1 MINMTTIQCPQCLKV
16 YITKIVVRQT
26 VAGGRPTLIFPVN
39 ECTGIDQT
47 VEVAEG
53 NDPKRCGFPFTSLL
67 QVESFDIPINLNP
80 SQQKS
85 LITKP

>member
-1 MINMTTIQCPQCLKV
+1 MINMTVFQCPKCFKV

-39 ECTGIDQT
+39 ECTGAIRGHTEEEDT
-47 VEVAEG
+47 PCE
-53 NDPKRCGFPFTSLL
+53 FPFTQL